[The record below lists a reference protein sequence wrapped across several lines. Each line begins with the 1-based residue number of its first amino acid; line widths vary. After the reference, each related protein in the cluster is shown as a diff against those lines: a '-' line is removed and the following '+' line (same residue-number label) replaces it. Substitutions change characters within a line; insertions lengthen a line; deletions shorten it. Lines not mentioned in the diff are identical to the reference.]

1 MGWIRWASSA
11 HTQKCRAI
19 IVNCCDLVNHTKFTK
34 HHLVEISARQ
44 CLKSNECCSDFGG
57 AVSGGGVVFQNEI
70 SVLRKELSYIALDE
84 KLGTFQCHD
93 IELLQKEGK
102 YLRWRCGVGPLDQG
116 KQF

>member
-1 MGWIRWASSA
+1 M
-11 HTQKCRAI
+11 
-19 IVNCCDLVNHTKFTK
+19 F
-34 HHLVEISARQ
+34 EIERVLQ
-44 CLKSNECCSDFGG
+44 RLWWCSEWE
-57 AVSGGGVVFQNEI
+57 GGVVFQNER
-70 SVLRKELSYIALDE
+70 SVLRKELSYTALDE

>member
-57 AVSGGGVVFQNEI
+57 ALSGGGLC
-70 SVLRKELSYIALDE
+70 SKMR
-84 KLGTFQCHD
+84 
-93 IELLQKEGK
+93 
-102 YLRWRCGVGPLDQG
+102 YLFCAKNCLI
-116 KQF
+116 

>member
-11 HTQKCRAI
+11 QTQKCRAI
-19 IVNCCDLVNHTKFTK
+19 IVNCCDLVNYTKFTI
-34 HHLVEISARQ
+34 HHLVK
-44 CLKSNECCSDFGG
+44 KSTRCCSDFVG
-57 AVSGGGVVFQNEI
+57 AVSGGAVGGRVVFQNER
-70 SVLRKELSYIALDE
+70 SVLRRELSYIALDE
-84 KLGTFQCHD
+84 KLGTIQCHD